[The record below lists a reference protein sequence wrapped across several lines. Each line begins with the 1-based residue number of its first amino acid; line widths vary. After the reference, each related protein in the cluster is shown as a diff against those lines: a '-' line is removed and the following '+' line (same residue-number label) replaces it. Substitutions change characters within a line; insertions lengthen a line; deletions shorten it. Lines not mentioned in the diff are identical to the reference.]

1 MGTGTTDGKEAGPV
15 TGGEEK
21 QGISAMKLNPSEV
34 VDEAGIDSLRVT
46 NALPE
51 SVKDKMEADMAVD
64 PEEERR
70 KREEVVA
77 GEDGYDIAGTQER
90 MDKMGTDYSELM
102 DSQRSPEMLKF
113 ERDQA
118 FRRSAGR
125 TGFGSSGLAAER
137 KRQNAD
143 QERVFLK
150 RLGLDTASID
160 KKIELVGKK
169 LGEGATVYAQVKQ
182 DQQDAAKLAVDIG
195 KENIAAYDRQ
205 YARLLSSADATI
217 KNNLKAQANKVDRLY
232 KSGQLANASEKQ
244 LTDAY
249 KEIQD
254 IKAKIGENVTAVF
267 AASDSGAS
275 PQVVQAAIETELG
288 NTAIPALIKSIE
300 TRIDALTGGSLT
312 GATGDLAE
320 LAKLRET
327 NDPIID
333 ALTSE

>member
-1 MGTGTTDGKEAGPV
+1 MGGAGVLKKKEEAGPV
-15 TGGEEK
+15 PEK
-21 QGISAMKLNPSEV
+21 EGISAMELDPSKV
-34 VDEAGIDSLRVT
+34 VDEAGINSQRVT
-46 NALPE
+46 DALPE
-51 SVKDKMEADMAVD
+51 SVKTKMTADMAAD
-64 PEEERR
+64 PEAARK
-70 KREEVVA
+70 KREEAVA

-90 MDKMGTDYSELM
+90 MDKMGTGYSELM

-143 QERVFLK
+143 KERVFLK
-150 RLGLDTASID
+150 RLELDTASIN
-160 KKIELVGKK
+160 KKVELVGKK
-169 LGEGATVYAQVKQ
+169 LGEGATVYKQIKQ

-217 KNNLKAQANKVDRLY
+217 KNNLEAQANKVDRLY
-232 KSGQLANASEKQ
+232 KSGQLANASEQQ
-244 LTDAY
+244 LMDAY
-249 KEIQD
+249 KEIQA

-267 AASDSGAS
+267 EASDSGAS
-275 PQVVQAAIETELG
+275 AQVVQAAIEAEIG
-288 NTAIPALIKSIE
+288 NSAIPALIKSME

-312 GATGDLAE
+312 RATGDLAA
-320 LAKLRET
+320 LAALREN
-327 NDPIID
+327 NDSRID
-333 ALTSE
+333 DLTK